1 MVLQEHDWNV
11 EDALQVLQMF
21 SYPGV
26 NTTAA
31 IYSIFALVL
40 GMGNFSNFNI

>member
-21 SYPGV
+21 SDPGAS
-26 NTTAA
+26 TTAVTSC
-31 IYSIFALVL
+31 ICMCTF
-40 GMGNFSNFNI
+40 NFHVVN

>member
-21 SYPGV
+21 SDAGT
-26 NTTAA
+26 NTTAGHLFTMCN
-31 IYSIFALVL
+31 IYIFLIFCGTA
-40 GMGNFSNFNI
+40 

>member
-21 SYPGV
+21 SDTGAEQTSHL
-26 NTTAA
+26 NMAT
-31 IYSIFALVL
+31 FKLALSL
-40 GMGNFSNFNI
+40 Y